1 MQAELRVGSQTA
13 AHAPPVV
20 DRSKIVYRWAL
31 AICSGI
37 LLAVVLNLT
46 IHGYSYYRLPVTE
59 RYRSPLHVELK
70 PGGDTGRMLGI
81 SGSFMMITLLG
92 YSLRKRVRFMREWGK
107 LKTWLQVHIFLG
119 VAGPILITFHTAFK
133 LRGIV
138 AISYWSMVIV
148 AISGAVGRYLYAQ
161 IPRAISGAELEVKEI
176 NSQLE
181 TINNRLREWLSEQQI
196 EKLQQITSFRKA
208 VPQSSFKAVLFMI
221 QDDLRWI
228 FVKRRLLQFARSAP
242 ALTHSQRVA
251 LPELARQRTLCA
263 RRITFLKASHD
274 LFKYWH
280 ILHLPLAQTMYL
292 TMIIHVAVAVMTGYF
307 WRTP

>member
-1 MQAELRVGSQTA
+1 MQAETPRVGSQTV
-13 AHAPPVV
+13 AHAPLVV
-20 DRSKIVYRWAL
+20 DRSKIVRRWAM
-31 AICSGI
+31 AICSCI
-37 LLAVVLNLT
+37 LLAVVVNLT
-46 IHGYSYYRLPVTE
+46 IHGYSYYRLPVTNYTAL
-59 RYRSPLHVELK
+59 RCMSELK

-81 SGSFMMITLLG
+81 SGSLMMITLLG

-181 TINNRLREWLSEQQI
+181 AINGRLREWLSEQQVERLRENYFLSKSCSAI
-196 EKLQQITSFRKA
+196 QF
-208 VPQSSFKAVLFMI
+208 QSSALH
-221 QDDLRWI
+221 DPGRSAGTL
-228 FVKRRLLQFARSAP
+228 VKRRLLQFARSAP

-263 RRITFLKASHD
+263 RRITFLTRS
-274 LFKYWH
+274 
-280 ILHLPLAQTMYL
+280 IS
-292 TMIIHVAVAVMTGYF
+292 V
-307 WRTP
+307 RTTTFANWISRNSITPTPAGPSRVCMPR